1 MRRDLAILFGV
12 ALITRFAAALL
23 VDYPPYVDPAYYQ
36 LVGEQLAAGHG
47 FSVPV
52 LWSFLDVGG
61 RLPADPILPVPS
73 NGHWMPLTSIVAAGS
88 IAVFGDLLGSWRAAQ
103 LPMILI
109 GAALVPFTYYVS
121 LDLWGS
127 RFNAWIAALLVLAAG
142 PLLVMAPLVDAFAV
156 FGAAGAAA
164 IWTSMRAVR
173 TPHAGPWLVAAGA
186 CVGLATL
193 GRVDGLLLG
202 VAPAVAWAVSRGWSS
217 WPARLG
223 WGLASLVAAIVV
235 MTPWLARDL
244 AVFGSPFPSAGGH
257 TLWITSYNQQFSI
270 AEDPSL
276 AQYVAW
282 GAGNI
287 IGSKLAAWGELL
299 GRTAVLLGGIF
310 ILPFGYGL
318 WRERGR
324 PELQPFLAYFAVMFV
339 AMGAVFT
346 FHAPKGAFYHSSL
359 AWLPFAATL
368 AAASLAPAAGAA
380 GRAWSFL
387 RRSATQ
393 RFLAVAGLAGAF
405 ALSLAGSAVLIGQWS
420 DTHARLRQA
429 GDFLVGS
436 GTRSSVV
443 MAYDPAALH
452 ALTGNPGVAPPF
464 DLFPV
469 IGEVVRGYD
478 VAWVVVTL
486 APGETRDPLGLWDGA
501 ASTDAA
507 GNHPDFLPDVPSFD
521 APRVR
526 VYRVVEQDRPLSD

>member
-1 MRRDLAILFGV
+1 MRRDLAILF
-12 ALITRFAAALL
+12 ALALLMRFVAALL
-23 VDYPPYVDPAYYQ
+23 VDYPPYGDPAYYQ

-88 IAVFGDLLGSWRAAQ
+88 IAVFGDLLGPWHAAE

-109 GAALVPFTYYVS
+109 GAALVPLTYYVAV
-121 LDLWGS
+121 DLWGS
-127 RFNAWIAALLVLAAG
+127 RFSSWIAALLVLASG

-156 FGAAGAAA
+156 FGAAGAAT

-173 TPHAGPWLVAAGA
+173 APRAGPWLLAAGA

-193 GRVDGLLLG
+193 ARVDGLLLAI
-202 VAPAVAWAVSRGWSS
+202 APAVAWAVRRDWSS
-217 WPARLG
+217 WRARLG
-223 WGLASLVAAIVV
+223 WGFASLVAALAV
-235 MTPWLARDL
+235 MAPWLARDL

-276 AQYVAW
+276 AQYLAW
-282 GAGNI
+282 GGGNI
-287 IGSKLAAWGELL
+287 IGSKLLSWGELL
-299 GRTAVLLGGIF
+299 GRTAVLLGGLFIF
-310 ILPFGYGL
+310 PFAYGL
-318 WRERGR
+318 WHERRR
-324 PELQPFLAYFAVMFV
+324 PELQPFLAYFVVMFV

-359 AWLPFAATL
+359 AWLPFAAGL
-368 AAASLAPAAGAA
+368 AVANLGHAATTAG
-380 GRAWSFL
+380 GVWPFL
-387 RRSATQ
+387 RRSATH
-393 RFLAVAGLAGAF
+393 RFLAVAGLIGAF
-405 ALSLAGSAVLIGQWS
+405 ALSLAGSAVLLGQWS

-429 GDFLVGS
+429 GDFLAGS
-436 GTRSSVV
+436 GAESSVV
-443 MAYDPAALH
+443 MAYDPAALY
-452 ALTGNPGVAPPF
+452 ALTGNPGVAPPY

-469 IGEVVRGYD
+469 IGQVVRGYD

-501 ASTDAA
+501 SGTDAA

-526 VYRVVEQDRPLSD
+526 VYRVVQQDLPPSD